1 MELMKK
7 QILITFATLLLAAV
21 SAFGQQTSFFTEI
34 AGKWKGTLEYSDY
47 TSGKRVTMNVFI
59 TVTPSAD
66 GTSANVATIYDD
78 FGKVYRAKGTERID
92 LAAKR
97 FVEDKTEFAIES
109 NEPGK
114 MVLLGQT
121 QDGNDVQRTRKT
133 ITYSADSL
141 SILKET
147 RDPWQFR
154 NEYKLKRLA
163 DVPPKQIQLTKKQM
177 QDDLAILKR
186 SLTTLHPGI
195 YRYITPTAVDAEFA
209 KTEAELKETAAEGK
223 FFVLVSQ
230 LLNKLNC
237 GHTYTNPYNQNEAL
251 RTRLFG
257 GRTYLPFYF
266 DIVDRRMLITANA
279 SSAKLAVGTEITSI
293 NGIAA
298 SKIIEALLTVTKADG
313 KNTLEHRI
321 NSISLQRGE
330 AERYALF
337 DMYFPLMFP
346 IKDEVLDIEVVPA
359 GTTQTKK
366 ITVLAM
372 TKTERTD
379 EMSKRLGPTASY
391 EDEWKFEIRAD
402 GIGYLKMGNFLTWRF
417 KKFKFEQFLADA
429 FAQLRERNV
438 QNLIIDIRGNGGGS
452 MDPGFEVSRYLTS
465 KELPQYALSQRLVR
479 NVAAAPDLANY
490 VTSYDNALIAALKAG
505 VPQQMY
511 RRVDDMYFEILG
523 RENYPK
529 VTPFPDSFSGKAYLI
544 VDSGNASASF
554 QFADYVQSNKLA
566 TLFGQP
572 TGGNKQGINGGN
584 YLFLTLPNSNIEI
597 DIPLFFQSPGN
608 GRPDEGVIPE
618 IAIKRQSGDVA
629 AGTDRELSAI
639 LEAIKR

>member
-1 MELMKK
+1 MKK
-7 QILITFATLLLAAV
+7 QILIAFVTLLLAGL
-21 SAFGQQTSFFTEI
+21 SAFGQQTFFTDI

-47 TSGKRVTMNVFI
+47 TSGKRVTMNVLI
-59 TVTPSAD
+59 TITPSAD
-66 GTSANVATIYDD
+66 GTSANIATLYDD
-78 FGKVYRAKGTERID
+78 FGKVYRANGTERID
-92 LAAKR
+92 LAANK
-97 FVEDKTEFAIES
+97 FTEDKTEFSIES
-109 NEPGK
+109 NDTGK

-163 DVPPKQIQLTKKQM
+163 DVSPKQIELTKKQM
-177 QDDLAILKR
+177 QEDLAILKR
-186 SLTTLHPGI
+186 SLTTLHPRI

-209 KTEAELKETAAEGK
+209 RLEAELKDTMAEGK
-223 FFVLVSQ
+223 FFVLVAQ

-237 GHTYTNPYNQNEAL
+237 GHTYANPYNQNEAL

-266 DIVDRRMLITANA
+266 EVIDRRIIITGNA
-279 SSAKLAVGTEITSI
+279 SSANLAAGSEIISI
-293 NGIAA
+293 NGVDTR
-298 SKIIEALLTVTKADG
+298 KIIDTLLTVTKADG
-313 KNTLEHRI
+313 KNTLDHRLD
-321 NSISLQRGE
+321 SISLRRGD

-337 DMYFPLMFP
+337 DMYFPLFFP
-346 IKDEVLDIEVVPA
+346 MKDEVLDIEIIPA

-366 ITVLAM
+366 IAVLAM
-372 TKTERTD
+372 TKTEQTD
-379 EMSKRLGPTASY
+379 AMSNRLGPPLGY
-391 EDEWKFEIRAD
+391 EDDWKFEIRTD

-429 FAQLRERNV
+429 FAQLKQRNI

-452 MDPGFEVSRYLTS
+452 MDPGFEVARYLTN
-465 KELPQYALSQRLVR
+465 KELSPYAESKRLVR
-479 NVAAAPDLANY
+479 NVGAAPDLANY
-490 VTSYDNALIAALKAG
+490 VTSYDSSLIGALKAG

-511 RRVDDMYFEILG
+511 RRVDDTYFEILG

-529 VTPFPDSFSGKAYLI
+529 VAPFPDSFPGKAYLI
-544 VDSGNASASF
+544 VDSSNASASF
-554 QFADYVQSNKLA
+554 QFADYIQSNKLA
-566 TLFGQP
+566 TLVGQT

-584 YLFLTLPNSNIEI
+584 YLFLSLPNSKVEV
-597 DIPLFFQSPGN
+597 DIPMYFQSPGKD
-608 GRPDEGVIPE
+608 RRDESVIPDIVVKRQPDDIANVVDRE
-618 IAIKRQSGDVA
+618 IATIVQLIKR
-629 AGTDRELSAI
+629 
-639 LEAIKR
+639 